1 MFPKYHIITSA
12 LLSILLY
19 PLFGLNVIWMF
30 FAGFLI
36 DFDHYIYYVLKFRDL
51 SLKKAYKYFRGY
63 PKKRH
68 FKDVLF
74 IFHTI
79 EFFGLLIILS
89 FYNDII
95 FLIFISISLHQILD
109 MILLYKID
117 AFESRT
123 FSLIMWLK
131 RNID

>member
-1 MFPKYHIITSA
+1 MLLKYHIISSA

-19 PLFGLNVIWMF
+19 PFFGLNVLFVF

-36 DFDHYIYYVLKFRDL
+36 DVDHYIYYVLRFKDL
-51 SLKKAYKYFRGY
+51 SLKKSYKYFEEY
-63 PKKRH
+63 PEKRH
-68 FKDVLF
+68 FSDILF
-74 IFHTI
+74 IFHTV

-95 FLIFISISLHQILD
+95 FLIFTSVSLHQILD

-117 AFESRT
+117 AFESRA

-131 RNID
+131 KNI